1 MNSYTYFFTLIL
13 IFFYIKVSFSNQPVK
28 FDNAAY
34 QLSVPKIL
42 DLEDKKLYLKIR
54 SLQIE
59 GNWSEVDKKVKLL
72 KDKILLGHIDYDK
85 LMHPNKYKSSYDEL
99 SEWLIKYNDFP
110 IVMQRRVYSL
120 MMKRSSDPKKINNE
134 KNNVVESTSEAP
146 SLDQNIEV
154 SKISRNEAIENE
166 DRVQFENST
175 VIGSISLVGASIDD
189 LTFKKYTNTL
199 NGDDNVVLLN
209 PKKVEDGYYIE
220 TGWATA
226 NKNINLPNSKT
237 IWTIEGNNKLTP
249 NSPIKLS
256 WTNDQNIKF
265 IKDISIDDQYLFK
278 VNQTIINNSE
288 KTYNFYPYGQI
299 IRNIAPEIIDFFIL
313 HEGLIGVFDDQL
325 VEEDYDDIEEK
336 KFSINADKGWLG
348 ITDKYWITSL
358 IPQENRKFRTDFDY
372 KNKFRANFIETS
384 ATEIGANETKS
395 NEIKIIIAAKEVD
408 IIDGYAENLNI
419 SKYDLAIDWGWFYFL
434 VKPLFFVI
442 DYFFELT
449 GNFGIAIILITIC
462 IRIVFFPLANYSFKS
477 MAKMKVLQPEMTR
490 LKELHKEDKMKLQQ
504 EMMALYKKE
513 KVNPV
518 SGCLPIFIQIPFF
531 FAIYKVLFVTLEMRH
546 QPFYGWIKDLSERDP
561 TSIFNL
567 FGLIPWDPPSFL
579 LIGVWPCLMGLSMYL
594 QQKLNPTPPDPIQ
607 AKIFAFFPLFLTVIL
622 APFPSGLVIYWTIN
636 NILTMA
642 QQYVIIKRTTVKTA
656 Q

>member
-1 MNSYTYFFTLIL
+1 MDSKNVIAAISLSAAVIIIYGLFFA
-13 IFFYIKVSFSNQPVK
+13 P
-28 FDNAAY
+28 
-34 QLSVPKIL
+34 P
-42 DLEDKKLYLKIR
+42 
-54 SLQIE
+54 
-59 GNWSEVDKKVKLL
+59 
-72 KDKILLGHIDYDK
+72 
-85 LMHPNKYKSSYDEL
+85 P
-99 SEWLIKYNDFP
+99 P
-110 IVMQRRVYSL
+110 
-120 MMKRSSDPKKINNE
+120 DPKKINNE

-146 SLDQNIEV
+146 SLDQNVEV

-199 NGDDNVVLLN
+199 NGDDNVILLN

-249 NSPIKLS
+249 NSPIKIS

-265 IKDISIDDQYLFK
+265 IKDISIDDKYLFK

-299 IRNIAPEIIDFFIL
+299 IRNLAPEIIDFFIL

-348 ITDKYWITSL
+348 VTDKYWITSL

-434 VKPLFFVI
+434 VKPLFFLI
-442 DYFFELT
+442 DYFFKLT

>member
-1 MNSYTYFFTLIL
+1 MDSKNVIAAISLSAAVIIIYGLFFA
-13 IFFYIKVSFSNQPVK
+13 P
-28 FDNAAY
+28 
-34 QLSVPKIL
+34 P
-42 DLEDKKLYLKIR
+42 
-54 SLQIE
+54 
-59 GNWSEVDKKVKLL
+59 
-72 KDKILLGHIDYDK
+72 
-85 LMHPNKYKSSYDEL
+85 P
-99 SEWLIKYNDFP
+99 P
-110 IVMQRRVYSL
+110 
-120 MMKRSSDPKKINNE
+120 DPKKINNE
-134 KNNVVESTSEAP
+134 KNNIVESTSEAP

-299 IRNIAPEIIDFFIL
+299 IRNLAPEIIDFFIL
-313 HEGLIGVFDDQL
+313 HEGLIGVFDSEL
-325 VEEDYDDIEEK
+325 IEKDYDDIEEK

-434 VKPLFFVI
+434 VKPLFFLI
-442 DYFFELT
+442 DYFFKLT

>member
-1 MNSYTYFFTLIL
+1 VDSKNVIAAISLSAAVIILYGLFFA
-13 IFFYIKVSFSNQPVK
+13 P
-28 FDNAAY
+28 
-34 QLSVPKIL
+34 PP
-42 DLEDKKLYLKIR
+42 
-54 SLQIE
+54 
-59 GNWSEVDKKVKLL
+59 
-72 KDKILLGHIDYDK
+72 
-85 LMHPNKYKSSYDEL
+85 PNPD
-99 SEWLIKYNDFP
+99 
-110 IVMQRRVYSL
+110 Q
-120 MMKRSSDPKKINNE
+120 INNE
-134 KNNVVESTSEAP
+134 KNKIEQSGNEAP
-146 SLDQNIEV
+146 SLDQNVEV
-154 SKISRNEAIENE
+154 SKLSREEAIENE
-166 DRVQFENST
+166 DRINFENST

-209 PKKVEDGYYIE
+209 PKKIENGYYVE
-220 TGWATA
+220 TGWATT
-226 NKNINLPNSKT
+226 NKDINVPNSKSV
-237 IWTIEGNNKLTP
+237 WKLEGNNKLSP
-249 NSPIKLS
+249 NSPVKIS

-265 IKDISIDDQYLFK
+265 VKDISIDDQYLFK
-278 VNQTIINNSE
+278 VKQTIINNSE

-299 IRNIAPEIIDFFIL
+299 IRNIAPDVTDFYIL

-336 KFSINADKGWLG
+336 KFSVNADKGWLG

-384 ATEIGANETKS
+384 ATEVGANETKS
-395 NEIKIIIAAKEVD
+395 NEIRIIVAAKEVD

-419 SKYDLAIDWGWFYFL
+419 SKYDLAIDWGWFYFI

-442 DYFFELT
+442 DYFFKLT

-462 IRIVFFPLANYSFKS
+462 IRIVFFPLANYSFRS

-490 LKELHKEDKMKLQQ
+490 LKELHKENKMKLQQ

-531 FAIYKVLFVTLEMRH
+531 FAIYKMLFVTIEMRH
-546 QPFYGWIKDLSERDP
+546 QPFFGWIKDLSEKDP
-561 TSIFNL
+561 TSIFNI

-579 LIGVWPCLMGLSMYL
+579 IIGAWPVAMGITMWL
-594 QQKLNPTPPDPIQ
+594 QQKLNPTPPDPVQ
-607 AKIFAFFPLFLTVIL
+607 AKIFMFFPLFLTVIL

-642 QQYVIIKRTTVKTA
+642 QQYVIMKRTTVKT